1 MNKNVIKG
9 SDFVK
14 NSMSEFGVYT
24 CYHRA
29 IPDFRDGLIP
39 SQRRVIYTY
48 DKHVGSGSIKVAEL
62 AGRALA
68 YHPHGDASTAGVI
81 NELSRSWAGANNY
94 RVFIPDGA
102 VGSIVFSEKK
112 RIASPRYLSVKSD
125 PFMYDVILEGKKFIN
140 FIPNY
145 DQEKVEP
152 EYYTPVIPLS
162 VLNGCSNIAYGFSTD
177 ILPRT
182 MDVVIPIIKGIL
194 NGDKS
199 VLSDIPYPAWIRFQG
214 DVTNSGMNKWVTHM
228 GIISHNT
235 RKHSIIDL
243 PVGMSR
249 EYAMNYIEDSGIKY
263 SNDSTDVYNITC
275 FCHKD
280 KLPKFT
286 KTFNERVIVYKD
298 GGLKEYPTVLH
309 YLLEFVR
316 WRKDVFTSQIK
327 QEIAELDGKLFSLIS
342 KYKFIKDGCME
353 NITDEVS
360 KNDVSRKWMEDLV
373 DSAGLCRSVLDT
385 RIDETTDKAIANLL
399 SRIAELKK
407 QRAQWNKK
415 SGKSLYLEKI
425 SALEKKYCN

>member
-1 MNKNVIKG
+1 MNNNTIKS

-14 NSMSEFGVYT
+14 KSMSEFGVYT

-125 PFMYDVILEGKKFIN
+125 PFLYDVVLEGKKFIKYTL
-140 FIPNY
+140 NY
-145 DQEKVEP
+145 DQTKEEP

-162 VLNGCSNIAYGFSTD
+162 MLNGCSNIAYGFSTD
-177 ILPRT
+177 ILPRMMET
-182 MDVVIPIIKGIL
+182 IIPLIKGIL
-194 NGDKS
+194 SGDKS
-199 VLSDIPYPAWIRFQG
+199 VLSKVPNPSWVNFKG
-214 DVTNSGMNKWVTHM
+214 DVVKNGNNRWITHM
-228 GIISHNT
+228 GIISHSS
-235 RKHSIIDL
+235 RKHSIVDL

-249 EYAMNYIEDSGIKY
+249 EYAMNYIDDSGIKY

-275 FCHKD
+275 YCQKN
-280 KLPKFT
+280 KLPSFT
-286 KTFNERVIVYKD
+286 KTFNERIVVYKD
-298 GGLKEYPTVLH
+298 GGLKEYPTILH

-327 QEIAELDGKLFSLIS
+327 MEIASIDEKLFSLTS
-342 KYKFIKDGCME
+342 KYKFITKGYMEKIADEVTKRDYPKEEME
-353 NITDEVS
+353 NFVKEA
-360 KNDVSRKWMEDLV
+360 N
-373 DSAGLCRSVLDT
+373 LCLSVLGT
-385 RIDETTDKAIANLL
+385 RVDETTDRAVANLL
-399 SRIAELKK
+399 ERIKDLKQ
-407 QRAQWNKK
+407 QRAVWNKK

-425 SALEKKYCN
+425 SALEKKYCV